1 MQKTVHSARH
11 INPKRVLLYCACVFL
26 CTCAASFEIDNSSV
40 AHLQPNSMLAI
51 GMLVASML
59 LFWRIFTKEC
69 LKPRLVV
76 IVIALLFGLF
86 TVLGMQLDA
95 GRQTLVLVG
104 LVVSTKEIAS
114 PMVCYAAM
122 FTAFVGYSLFYCA
135 AISLLYEKLSTL
147 SPKNDGPH
155 ATIFKQR
162 ITFPICIAILLIAW
176 LPYII
181 YFFPGMPSSDT
192 SRQIAQLFGTNGL
205 TLDTHFP
212 YLTSVLFGGLYR
224 LGCSFDTSGYLGVFL
239 MTMAQ
244 TALGIFVFSTVVV
257 WLDRLGANR
266 KLVIGT
272 LLFFAL
278 FPLIPV
284 YTVKIEKD
292 TLHAELLV
300 LLTLQIILLF
310 KFKHTEEKAP
320 WLASPLAIGIVCL
333 FVALTRNNGIFLVV
347 AALAVTA
354 ILASSKKLWVVLA
367 GVVTAC
373 CVWQIV
379 LLPLFGVT
387 SEGPR
392 EALSM
397 PAQIVAAH
405 LYNELPLDE
414 QDRLVLD
421 KTCGNSLDDMKVTYN
436 SDFADTSKGFLTI
449 ESGEDMATFLG
460 AVAHISMQHPMRAI
474 SAALSTSYGTW
485 YPFCYGTYHCE
496 DHPFLNPID
505 DSGWANFQWFDSFE
519 DAPCL
524 EQRAYLGS
532 TVLHRL
538 HYVPVLATLYTPG
551 FYLWL
556 AMLIVGFSIYR
567 KQQRRLTLSVFAVF
581 FLLSLIMVFGP
592 CSSLRYSLPYVFSLP
607 LFVYI
612 LLECLPHDSRY
623 RASFHLMTNEES

>member
-1 MQKTVHSARH
+1 MQKTVHSARY
-11 INPKRVLLYCACVFL
+11 INPKRVPLYCACVFL

-86 TVLGMQLDA
+86 TVLGMQLSV
-95 GRQTLVLVG
+95 GHHTLELYG
-104 LVVSTKEIAS
+104 LVVSTKEITS
-114 PMVCYAAM
+114 PIVCYAAM
-122 FTAFVGYSLFYCA
+122 FEAFVGYSLFYCA

-147 SPKNDGPH
+147 SLKNDGPH

-162 ITFPICIAILLIAW
+162 ITFPICIAVLLIAW

-192 SRQIAQLFGTNGL
+192 SRQVAQLFGTNGL
-205 TLDTHFP
+205 VLDTHYP
-212 YLTSVLFGGLYR
+212 YMTSVLFGGLYK
-224 LGCSFDTSGYLGVFL
+224 LGCILDPSGYLGIFL
-239 MTMAQ
+239 MTLVQ
-244 TALGIFVFSTVVV
+244 TALGAFVFSNVII

-266 KLVIGT
+266 KLVIGA
-272 LLFFAL
+272 LLFFAF

-310 KFKHTEEKAP
+310 KLKREKGTAH

-333 FVALTRNNGIFLVV
+333 LIALTRNNGIFLAV

-354 ILASSKKLWVVLA
+354 ILSSSKSLWAVLGSVVGA
-367 GVVTAC
+367 FC
-373 CVWQIV
+373 IWQIA
-379 LLPLFGVT
+379 LLPLFGVE
-387 SEGPR
+387 SEGPK

-397 PAQIVAAH
+397 PAQIIASH
-405 LYNELPLDE
+405 LHSDLPIDNQDE
-414 QDRLVLD
+414 EILR
-421 KTCGNSLDDMKVTYN
+421 KTCDDSLEKMDDYYTPDYADNTKVYITIDSN
-436 SDFADTSKGFLTI
+436 EELAD
-449 ESGEDMATFLG
+449 FLG
-460 AVAHISMQHPMRAI
+460 VVAHISVQDPLNAL
-474 SAALSTSYGTW
+474 SAALATAYGAW
-485 YPFCYGTYHCE
+485 YPFCYGTHHDE
-496 DHPFLNPID
+496 DHPFLNTPYEPR
-505 DSGWANFQWFDSFE
+505 WANVQWFDSL
-519 DAPCL
+519 DDIPDM
-524 EQRAYLGS
+524 EQNTRIGRMA
-532 TVLHRL
+532 LHAI
-538 HYVPVLATLYTPG
+538 HSVPVVSILYTPG

-556 AMLIVGFSIYR
+556 AILIAGFSVYM
-567 KQQRRLTLSVFAVF
+567 KSQRRLTFSVLAAF
-581 FLLSLIMVFGP
+581 FLLSLVMVFGP

-607 LFVYI
+607 LLVFLFLDCI
-612 LLECLPHDSRY
+612 SHNQATEKATSRGI
-623 RASFHLMTNEES
+623 HH